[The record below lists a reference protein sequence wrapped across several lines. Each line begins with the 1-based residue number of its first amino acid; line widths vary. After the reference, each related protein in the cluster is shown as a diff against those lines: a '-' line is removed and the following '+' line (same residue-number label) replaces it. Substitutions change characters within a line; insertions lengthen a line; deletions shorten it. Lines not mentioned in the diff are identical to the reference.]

1 MINHLKQKVK
11 GGGTIKL
18 KTTTTLMSCINQ
30 NLKNRQDVFCVF
42 VVNIFFCLQVVVSTC
57 CQHVFYRLCI
67 VSVHCCEAI
76 HHDLT
81 NSHVWSPCDTG
92 NGCNHPIGYRFMAVF
107 TNCLSFP
114 FRSCHLCMPSL

>member
-11 GGGTIKL
+11 GGH
-18 KTTTTLMSCINQ
+18 KTENDHNSHALYQSKSQELTRCFF
-30 NLKNRQDVFCVF
+30 VFLLSIF
-42 VVNIFFCLQVVVSTC
+42 FFCLQVVVSTC

-114 FRSCHLCMPSL
+114 FTSCHLCMPSFG